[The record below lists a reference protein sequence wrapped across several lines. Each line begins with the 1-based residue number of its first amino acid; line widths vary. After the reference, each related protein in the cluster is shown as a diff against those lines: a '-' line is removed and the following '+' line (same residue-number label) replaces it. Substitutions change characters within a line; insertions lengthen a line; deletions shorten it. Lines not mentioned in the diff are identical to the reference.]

1 MQEVI
6 GSIPF
11 RSIVLNKYPLAK
23 AGGYLFSSAFFLFF
37 IFLKLRIVP
46 PCGRGSLLYLVLKK
60 IKNRAVCFYTPKK
73 SSQNFCVGFC
83 VYSALFVAR
92 ICGVATRSRY
102 ASLLTPSL
110 NTKSLQNGF
119 FRLKNPRKTFA
130 SAFAFIVRCS
140 SLAYAGLP
148 PVY

>member
-37 IFLKLRIVP
+37 IFLRLRIVP

-60 IKNRAVCFYTPKK
+60 IKNRSVYFYTPKK
-73 SSQNFCVGFC
+73 SLQNFCFGFWTIFNFLEISDTRDC
-83 VYSALFVAR
+83 HPLAVYLISKIVFLKEKL
-92 ICGVATRSRY
+92 IKT
-102 ASLLTPSL
+102 SLKILAKVL
-110 NTKSLQNGF
+110 
-119 FRLKNPRKTFA
+119 
-130 SAFAFIVRCS
+130 IV
-140 SLAYAGLP
+140 YI
-148 PVY
+148 Y